1 MDTLL
6 SGSDLSGRS
15 GKLRVGIISLRFMA
29 QKAYRTL
36 GLSAGDRGAKALKKA
51 ATKRRRLSLTVD

>member
-15 GKLRVGIISLRFMA
+15 GKLGVGTISLRFMA
-29 QKAYRTL
+29 QKA
-36 GLSAGDRGAKALKKA
+36 
-51 ATKRRRLSLTVD
+51 

>member
-51 ATKRRRLSLTVD
+51 ATKRGRLSLTVD